1 MQASIILSAVLIF
14 CIHGSL
20 GRAINADDKVNFA
33 LYYETLCPDCRNFM
47 TTELTRA
54 YQSVL
59 SITNISIVPYGNARE
74 TYDSTTQLYEFTCQH
89 GAPECLGN
97 IIHVK

>member
-1 MQASIILSAVLIF
+1 MHASIILSAVLIF

-54 YQSVL
+54 YQSVV

-89 GAPECLGN
+89 GAAECLGN